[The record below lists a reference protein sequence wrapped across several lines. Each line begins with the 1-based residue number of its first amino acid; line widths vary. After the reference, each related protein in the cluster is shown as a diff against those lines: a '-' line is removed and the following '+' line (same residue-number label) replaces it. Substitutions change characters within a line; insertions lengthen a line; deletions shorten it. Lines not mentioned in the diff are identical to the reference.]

1 MERIESGTSPRTRN
15 LSITEGIFFSGFY
28 LYVWLFIGPRFIYHS
43 YVIQPDFP
51 VFFTGWF
58 FLKGFLVYPGG
69 PVEYVAAFL
78 SQGYYYSWLGAL
90 IITLTALL
98 IYLGMRILIT
108 LVGGGHS
115 KVISYIPAIGL
126 LIIYNRYHHPLA
138 MFLALLTAVWLLL
151 LYGKI
156 CVRIGAVRCLLF
168 LVMFAVL
175 YYIAGGASLLFAVLA
190 GFYEVFV
197 RRKLFFGGFYL
208 LFGFVGSW
216 LIGVYILE
224 LKIIDACLYLT
235 PFHWKDKLGTVP
247 ILEDFAKS
255 TTMCLYFFIP
265 VVVMSIPLWRRLVKN
280 MASLGRTESGEPG
293 KSSVIKKT
301 LQYLRIGRAGR
312 VTQTA
317 VLIVITTASLF
328 FSFDSGRKGFIHLLY
343 FTDHEMWYSVLEQ
356 GRKIPTGTYDIFVNH
371 YVNLAL
377 YHTGRFSYDMFSYRQ
392 QMRSLFAVQTQPM
405 RLSNSSGSNIFMELG
420 LMNLAE
426 KQTHECLENTGS
438 YPPFLKRLAMINIV
452 KGRVETARVFLRVLG
467 KDLIY
472 GRQAKDIMRRL
483 DADPQLSGDDEVEL
497 LRSIMSVEDWIAH
510 VKGIEENSL
519 LRLLER
525 NRHNRMAFEY
535 LMAHYLLTGRPKKV
549 AANIG
554 RLDDFDYKGIP
565 RHYEEAILLHKDI
578 TREEVDLHGR
588 YISGETLERLYK
600 FKRIYNRLKDDVR
613 AAGNALRADFGDS
626 YFFYYVFYGTEAS
639 R

>member
-1 MERIESGTSPRTRN
+1 MKIVESGTCPRTRK
-15 LSITEGIFFSGFY
+15 LPITAVIFFFGFY
-28 LYVWLFIGPRFIYHS
+28 VYVWLFLEPRLIYHN
-43 YVIQPDFP
+43 YVIQQDFP
-51 VFFTGWF
+51 VFFTGWS
-58 FLKGFLVYPGG
+58 FLKNFLVYPGG

-90 IITLTALL
+90 IITLAALL

-126 LIIYNRYHHPLA
+126 LVVYNRYHHPLA

-156 CVRIGAVRCLLF
+156 SLRIGTMRCLVF
-168 LVMFAVL
+168 LVMFAIL

-197 RRKLFFGGFYL
+197 RRNLFFGGFYL
-208 LFGFVGSW
+208 LFGFAGAW
-216 LIGVYILE
+216 LIGVYIFE
-224 LKIIDACLYLT
+224 LKITDACLYLT
-235 PFHWKDKLGTVP
+235 PFHWKDKLGAVP
-247 ILEDFAKS
+247 ILKDFAKS
-255 TTMCLYFFIP
+255 TTICVYFFIP
-265 VVVMSIPLWRRLVKN
+265 AVLMSVSLWQRLVKN
-280 MASLGRTESGEPG
+280 MASLRRAESGEPS

-301 LQYLRIGRAGR
+301 LQYLGKGRAGW
-312 VTQTA
+312 VMQTA

-328 FSFDSGRKGFIHLLY
+328 FSFDSARKKFVHLLY
-343 FTDHEMWYSVLEQ
+343 FSDHDMWYSVLEQ
-356 GRKIPTGTYDIFVNH
+356 GRKIPIGSYDIFVNH

-377 YHTGRFSYDMFSYRQ
+377 YHTGRLSYDMFSYRQ
-392 QMRSLFAVQTQPM
+392 QMRSLFAVQARPM
-405 RLSNSSGSNIFMELG
+405 RMSNSTGSNIFMELG

-452 KGRVETARVFLRVLG
+452 KGRVKTARVFLRVLS

-483 DADPQLSGDDEVEL
+483 DADPQLSGDYEVGR
-497 LRSIMSVEDWIAH
+497 LRSIMSVEKWIAH

-519 LRLLER
+519 LKLLER

-535 LMAHYLLTGRPKKV
+535 LMAHYMLTGRPQKV

-554 RLDDFDYKGIP
+554 RLNDFDYKGIP

-578 TREEVDLHGR
+578 AREEVDLHGR
-588 YISGETLERLYK
+588 HISGETLERLDK
-600 FKRIYNRLKDDVR
+600 FKRIYNRLKYDAR
-613 AAGNALRADFGDS
+613 AAGKALRAEFGKS
-626 YFFYYVFYGTEAS
+626 YFFYYVFYGTEVP